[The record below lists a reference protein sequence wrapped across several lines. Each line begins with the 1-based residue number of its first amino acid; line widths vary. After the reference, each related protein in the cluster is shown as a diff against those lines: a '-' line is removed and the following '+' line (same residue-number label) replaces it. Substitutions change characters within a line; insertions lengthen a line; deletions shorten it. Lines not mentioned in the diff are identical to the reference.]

1 MNPEDKQVID
11 SNQTTVENSETET
24 TDLARRSTM
33 KTVGLGALGL
43 LAGQAASAPA
53 QAQNEMGR
61 MSAPSRSMMSE
72 RAGAKMFISSNN
84 VSDLR
89 QVRIAGVAKPFEEMT
104 ISELTQLRPGGNAE
118 DSWSVEAVGSDIS
131 VSGSSIL
138 ANLARARGEAAVQAE
153 GERLA
158 PGASIQIKGQ

>member
-1 MNPEDKQVID
+1 MNPEDKQVVGD
-11 SNQTTVENSETET
+11 NQNKSEVEA
-24 TDLARRSTM
+24 TDMERRATM

-43 LAGQAASAPA
+43 LAGQAAAGPA

-61 MSAPSRSMMSE
+61 MTGGQNMVAG

-84 VSDLR
+84 VNDLR
-89 QVRIAGVAKPFEEMT
+89 QVRIAGLSKSFEELT

-118 DSWSVEAVGSDIS
+118 DSWSVEGVGSDIS

-138 ANLARARGEAAVQAE
+138 ANLARARGDAAVQSE

-158 PGASIQIKGQ
+158 PGATIQVNGG